1 MKEALDEQGRHK
13 IYYDYKANEKFHIYQ
28 ETSSLF
34 FLPPYFSP
42 WSKLILLLRSPKTEF
57 KVSAKSQF
65 KGYVLFAIFNPVNHS
80 LVLQTFLNSL
90 FQNSY
95 PNNSCMAVVSI
106 FSFRVIFSTYIRVI
120 IQLNWISLL

>member
-1 MKEALDEQGRHK
+1 MNKGDIKFIMTIKQMK
-13 IYYDYKANEKFHIYQ
+13 NF
-28 ETSSLF
+28 TSTKRRPPFF